1 MYFLSHEIL
10 VVESVIDRTVYH
22 GKNFTTDIVN
32 EMVNNVTRES
42 RRDVDSHNNDDS
54 LSTEKCI

>member
-10 VVESVIDRTVYH
+10 AVESVIDRTVYH

-32 EMVNNVTRES
+32 EMVNNVTR
-42 RRDVDSHNNDDS
+42 DVDSNNNDDY
-54 LSTEKCI
+54 LYTEKCIYKFQ

>member
-1 MYFLSHEIL
+1 ME
-10 VVESVIDRTVYH
+10 
-22 GKNFTTDIVN
+22 KNFTTDIMN

-54 LSTEKCI
+54 LSTEKCICKF